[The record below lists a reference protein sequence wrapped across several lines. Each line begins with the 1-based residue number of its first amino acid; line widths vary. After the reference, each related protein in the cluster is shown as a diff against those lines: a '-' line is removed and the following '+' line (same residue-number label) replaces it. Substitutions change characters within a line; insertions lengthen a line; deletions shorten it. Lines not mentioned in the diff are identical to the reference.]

1 MMIYAL
7 TGGGAG
13 CRVSIDDRPGEV
25 YALIPLEDGSA

>member
-1 MMIYAL
+1 MIYAL

-13 CRVSIDDRPGEV
+13 WCRVNIDDRPGEV